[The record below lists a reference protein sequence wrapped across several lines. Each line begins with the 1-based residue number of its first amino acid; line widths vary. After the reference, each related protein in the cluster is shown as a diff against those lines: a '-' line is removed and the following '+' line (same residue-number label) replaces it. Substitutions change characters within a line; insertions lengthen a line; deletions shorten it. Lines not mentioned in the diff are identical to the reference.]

1 MNVFVKTCNPD
12 VVVTIRCSSIP
23 RFSFER
29 IESLIL
35 FKTLTFICCLNI
47 NYLCGQFMIMT
58 VCSFNSPSSNVENR
72 ISPTAWVRRKIRAKY
87 EKFGTTIP
95 CKIECTYTMLQ
106 CTICVPF
113 CSCLIYIVHECVYFS
128 LNFPYL

>member
-12 VVVTIRCSSIP
+12 VVVTIPCSSIP

-35 FKTLTFICCLNI
+35 FKTLAFICCLNI
-47 NYLCGQFMIMT
+47 NYLCGQFTIMT
-58 VCSFNSPSSNVENR
+58 VCNFNSPSSNVENR
-72 ISPTAWVRRKIRAKY
+72 ISPTPWVRRKIRVKY

-95 CKIECTYTMLQ
+95 NKMKFTYTMLQ
-106 CTICVPF
+106 CCICVPF
-113 CSCLIYIVHECVYFS
+113 CSCLIYIVHECVYF
-128 LNFPYL
+128 F